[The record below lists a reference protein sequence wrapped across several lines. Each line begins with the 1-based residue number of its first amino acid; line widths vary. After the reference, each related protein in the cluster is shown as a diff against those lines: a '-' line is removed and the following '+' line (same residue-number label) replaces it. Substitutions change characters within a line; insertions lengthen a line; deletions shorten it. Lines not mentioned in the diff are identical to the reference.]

1 MPTLEWIGKSKV
13 VNHHQ
18 EVPFRVLERQ
28 YSFDEMGKHT
38 EDNGSDNMIIHGDNL
53 EALKALLPQY
63 EGRVKCIY
71 IDPPYNTGNEKWCYN
86 DNVNDPHIQKW
97 LGEVVGKEGEDLT
110 RHDKWLCMMYPR
122 LMLLQKLLADDGFI
136 FVSIDVF
143 EYAYLRCIMD
153 EIFGSA
159 NFRNC
164 IAVRRGIKNVQAQF
178 DEVQSLSLGHEYI
191 YLYSKN
197 PQAKLPKLSKGFE
210 ADKAGKWDT
219 FWRGTDRPTMRYEI
233 FGITPESGQWR
244 WEIGRATK
252 AMQNYENYLSN
263 YAASMS
269 IDDFYIDHLM
279 ATNLN
284 SAKRYWG
291 ETTGYT
297 SEVEHQ
303 KLRLESIGLF
313 EKLDFN
319 PGECPLCSGKLT
331 QPLPSVE
338 MIKKS
343 ITALDKSIE
352 SVTREQPKLRTFISK
367 LENDEQQKQ
376 EEIKRLKTEID
387 SLYQQEDEKEKLR
400 DLNVRRG
407 KVIGRISLWLESV
420 QNDATSEAQEQHIK
434 KIEERLNEIDG
445 ALNRDSVEERK
456 QSALSRIQQYMTKW
470 AEELQLEHSDSP
482 YRLDLNKMTVVVDKS
497 DRPVPLKQLG
507 SGSNWVGVHLIT
519 YFALQYYFIES
530 NRPVPRFLFLDQP
543 SQVYF
548 PSELDEQKI
557 DEDEVNKMYKFIIDR
572 TEELHGQLQ
581 VIVVDHT
588 AGEEDQSHQFVTE
601 SWWKDDKKLIPDD
614 WYEPNEALI
623 PVS

>member
-1 MPTLEWIGKSKV
+1 
-13 VNHHQ
+13 
-18 EVPFRVLERQ
+18 
-28 YSFDEMGKHT
+28 MGKT
-38 EDNGSDNMIIHGDNL
+38 KNK
-53 EALKALLPQY
+53 LKADVVVKNYWRNNEQFADFFNAVLY
-63 EGRVKCIY
+63 EGKQVIKPDELEDMDTEESYVSENKKYVESVLASRDNIKIRKKSTKHDVELCILGMESQEHIHYAMPMRVMGYDYGSYKKQYDSNAVKYKTAKGLSDDEFISKMKRTDKFIPIITIVIY
-71 IDPPYNTGNEKWCYN
+71 YGEKAWDGAVSLQGMLDIPEDMKAFIN
-86 DNVNDPHIQKW
+86 DYKMNLVEARKNNLKLHNINNK
-97 LGEVVGKEGEDLT
+97 DLFN
-110 RHDKWLCMMYPR
+110 L
-122 LMLLQKLLADDGFI
+122 
-136 FVSIDVF
+136 
-143 EYAYLRCIMD
+143 
-153 EIFGSA
+153 
-159 NFRNC
+159 
-164 IAVRRGIKNVQAQF
+164 
-178 DEVQSLSLGHEYI
+178 
-191 YLYSKN
+191 
-197 PQAKLPKLSKGFE
+197 
-210 ADKAGKWDT
+210 
-219 FWRGTDRPTMRYEI
+219 
-233 FGITPESGQWR
+233 FGILLNRNGNLN
-244 WEIGRATK
+244 EIK
-252 AMQNYENYLSN
+252 E
-263 YAASMS
+263 
-269 IDDFYIDHLM
+269 
-279 ATNLN
+279 NLN

-470 AEELQLEHSDSP
+470 EEELELEHSDSP

-557 DEDEVNKMYKFIIDR
+557 DEDEDNKMYKFIIDR

>member
-1 MPTLEWIGKSKV
+1 M
-13 VNHHQ
+13 
-18 EVPFRVLERQ
+18 
-28 YSFDEMGKHT
+28 
-38 EDNGSDNMIIHGDNL
+38 
-53 EALKALLPQY
+53 
-63 EGRVKCIY
+63 
-71 IDPPYNTGNEKWCYN
+71 NE
-86 DNVNDPHIQKW
+86 I
-97 LGEVVGKEGEDLT
+97 KE
-110 RHDKWLCMMYPR
+110 
-122 LMLLQKLLADDGFI
+122 
-136 FVSIDVF
+136 
-143 EYAYLRCIMD
+143 
-153 EIFGSA
+153 
-159 NFRNC
+159 
-164 IAVRRGIKNVQAQF
+164 
-178 DEVQSLSLGHEYI
+178 
-191 YLYSKN
+191 
-197 PQAKLPKLSKGFE
+197 
-210 ADKAGKWDT
+210 
-219 FWRGTDRPTMRYEI
+219 
-233 FGITPESGQWR
+233 
-244 WEIGRATK
+244 
-252 AMQNYENYLSN
+252 
-263 YAASMS
+263 
-269 IDDFYIDHLM
+269 
-279 ATNLN
+279 NLN